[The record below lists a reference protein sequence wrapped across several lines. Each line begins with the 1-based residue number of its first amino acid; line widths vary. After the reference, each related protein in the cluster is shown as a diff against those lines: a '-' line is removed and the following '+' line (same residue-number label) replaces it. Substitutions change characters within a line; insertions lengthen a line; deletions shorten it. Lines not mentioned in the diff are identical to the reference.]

1 MDFKNAV
8 KALQIGKKEGK
19 KFRLSTE
26 FGKNPEEELPF
37 PEYPRPQMRRENWTN
52 LNGWWEYAF
61 TETQKMPEQRD
72 GKILVPFS
80 PECDASGVKR
90 QLLPKNIC
98 GTSARFSFPKFLP
111 ENGCCCSSAPWI
123 RMR

>member
-1 MDFKNAV
+1 MRSKHYRLEKRKEKNSAF
-8 KALQIGKKEGK
+8 LRNLGKI
-19 KFRLSTE
+19 
-26 FGKNPEEELPF
+26 PEEELPF

-61 TETQKMPEQRD
+61 TETQKMPKQRD

-90 QLLPKNIC
+90 QLLPKEYLWYFRTIQL
-98 GTSARFSFPKFLP
+98 PKILP

>member
-90 QLLPKNIC
+90 QLLQKEYH
-98 GTSARFSFPKFLP
+98 S
-111 ENGCCCSSAPWI
+111 
-123 RMR
+123 